1 MEFRDGET
9 QNFERIFNAKKKDI
23 AAMSGCQSVRLLG
36 DINTPNIYMTYS
48 IWENTDALE
57 NYRKSDLF
65 KEVWSQTK
73 MLFAAPAQAWSL
85 EQK

>member
-1 MEFRDGET
+1 
-9 QNFERIFNAKKKDI
+9 
-23 AAMSGCQSVRLLG
+23 
-36 DINTPNIYMTYS
+36 MTYS